1 MSAVQLAVAAG
12 CSVATTCGS
21 QSVDRLL
28 AAGADQAVDYVA
40 EVVMNLLFIIFPVN
54 CSDISI
60 RQTLLLKFFVLKLNF
75 LKGKTTIHNILIG
88 L

>member
-1 MSAVQLAVAAG
+1 MLAVQLAVAAG

-40 EVVMNLLFIIFPVN
+40 EVVMNLLFIIFH
-54 CSDISI
+54 
-60 RQTLLLKFFVLKLNF
+60 F
-75 LKGKTTIHNILIG
+75 LKRIFFLRFKKCIEKKVF
-88 L
+88 